1 MQARAAT
8 VPGHGKLIEQLTRP
22 PVTTGKLLN
31 VDRRVLESY
40 SGSDGGTPA
49 PLVIRPGTGRV
60 RTLEPGRAP
69 SNGRSSSPQRAA
81 THHAGRFLTTVL
93 MTDIVG
99 STSTVARLG
108 DRRWRELLA
117 DHYEDCRAQIER
129 AGGELA
135 ETTGDGVVA
144 IFDGATRAVRAGMAI
159 QAGARQR
166 GVAVR
171 VGVHTGECERM
182 EEGLVGIAVHI
193 AARVCALGR
202 ADEVTT
208 TGTVRDVAIGSMLA
222 FEPRGRHELKGVPGD
237 WTVFSATDAD

>member
-1 MQARAAT
+1 
-8 VPGHGKLIEQLTRP
+8 
-22 PVTTGKLLN
+22 
-31 VDRRVLESY
+31 
-40 SGSDGGTPA
+40 
-49 PLVIRPGTGRV
+49 
-60 RTLEPGRAP
+60 
-69 SNGRSSSPQRAA
+69 
-81 THHAGRFLTTVL
+81 
-93 MTDIVG
+93 MTDIVD

-117 DHYEDCRAQIER
+117 DHYEDCRAQIGH

-135 ETTGDGVVA
+135 ETTGDGIVA

-166 GVAVR
+166 GIAVR

-182 EEGLVGIAVHI
+182 NEGLVGIAVHI
-193 AARVCALGR
+193 AARICALGK

-222 FEPRGRHELKGVPGD
+222 FEPRGRHELRGVPGD
-237 WTVFSATDAD
+237 WTLFSATDAD

>member
-1 MQARAAT
+1 MA
-8 VPGHGKLIEQLTRP
+8 
-22 PVTTGKLLN
+22 TGKLLQ
-31 VDRRVLESY
+31 VDRRVLEPH
-40 SGSDGGTPA
+40 SGSRTPA
-49 PLVIRPGTGRV
+49 PLVMFSGAGRV
-60 RTLEPGRAP
+60 RTLEPRIVT
-69 SNGRSSSPQRAA
+69 SNGRSSSPGRA
-81 THHAGRFLTTVL
+81 TRHHGGRFLTTVL

-117 DHYEDCRAQIER
+117 DHYEDCRAQIEH

-135 ETTGDGVVA
+135 ETTGDGIVA
-144 IFDGATRAVRAGMAI
+144 IFDGATPAVRAGMAI
-159 QAGARQR
+159 QAGARGR
-166 GVAVR
+166 GIAVR

-193 AARVCALGR
+193 AARICALGK

-222 FEPRGRHELKGVPGD
+222 FEPRGCHELRGVPGD
-237 WTVFSATDAD
+237 WTVFSATDGD